1 MRFDEGADRAA
12 GQAAALVNL
21 VARGELDGAAFE
33 RLWDVG
39 SAEGSVD
46 AGDVARLRVLAWR
59 LAEVFTAAD
68 PRATVNALLVRL
80 HVTPHVTDHDDRGP
94 HLHFEPP
101 DADAVTR
108 FEANTVMG
116 LAVVLC
122 DDNERLGTCDAD
134 GCACAW
140 VDTSRNARR
149 RFCSGA
155 CANRT
160 HVAAHRARR
169 RAVS

>member
-21 VARGELDGAAFE
+21 VADGALDEHAFHQV
-33 RLWDVG
+33 RDLA
-39 SAEGSVD
+39 AEGAQPD
-46 AGDVARLRVLAWR
+46 AEALDRLRVLGGR
-59 LAEVFTAAD
+59 LAEVFTTDD
-68 PRATVNALLVRL
+68 PRALVNELLAGIR
-80 HVTPHVTDHDDRGP
+80 VTPHVTDHDDRGP

-101 DADAVTR
+101 DADVVER

-122 DDNERLGTCDAD
+122 DGNERLGTCAAA
-134 GCACAW
+134 GCDRAW
-140 VDTSRNARR
+140 VDTTRNARR
-149 RFCSGA
+149 RFCSSG

-169 RAVS
+169 RATR